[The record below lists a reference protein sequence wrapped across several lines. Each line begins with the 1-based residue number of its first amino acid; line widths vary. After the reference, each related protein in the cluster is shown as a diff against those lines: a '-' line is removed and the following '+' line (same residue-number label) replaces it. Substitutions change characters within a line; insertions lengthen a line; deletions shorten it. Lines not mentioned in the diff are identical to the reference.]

1 MRTVDRTQPI
11 SAQAEGVTMTTKTQT
26 AEKIDYQAPA
36 ELFSS
41 KNIRI
46 QSRVV
51 KYMRF
56 QHAAEAIRFAIEKL
70 PADVLL
76 AAYLEVDEKRY
87 DCRGIRAL
95 YGRPEYPLPRLVEAA

>member
-1 MRTVDRTQPI
+1 
-11 SAQAEGVTMTTKTQT
+11 MTTNALS
-26 AEKIDYQAPA
+26 AEKLDYKATA

-51 KYMRF
+51 KYLRF

-76 AAYLEVDEKRY
+76 GAYLEVDERRY

-95 YGRPEYPLPRLVEAA
+95 YDRPEYPLRRLVEAA